1 MRSIHFIVSTA
12 LLCAALLTGC
22 SHDATNT
29 PAPTLFEEITP
40 QQSGVTFTN
49 AVHQQGDNHVLNYPY
64 FFNGGGVAIGDLNND
79 GLPDLY
85 FSGNQVANTLYLNK
99 GNFTF
104 EDITAKAG
112 VAVPQGWK
120 TGVTLTDVNQDGWL
134 DIYVCRSAR
143 ADSSQR
149 KNLLFINNH
158 NLTFTEQAE
167 QYGIADDSYSTQ
179 AAFFDYDR
187 DGDPDLFVLNHS
199 IPKYGGFSKLLGSLK
214 HQKADKF
221 GSRLYRNDG
230 GKFTDVSERA
240 GLINNVLS
248 FGLGIAITDFNNDG
262 WPDLYISNDF
272 NEEDYLYINQRNGT
286 FQNTITTA
294 TGHVSLF
301 SMGSDAADI
310 NNDGLTDLITLDM
323 LPESNERIKLSSG
336 DDNYDKYNLLLE
348 AGFHDQTMRN
358 MLQLNNGDGTFS
370 EIGQLAGIS
379 NTDWSWAALFNDFD
393 GDGWKDLYITN
404 GYEKDYTNMQFLKF
418 TVDEQ
423 VKARTTGTAPN
434 LQLILDQ
441 MPSIQ
446 EGNCV
451 FRNNGD
457 LTFTKANT
465 TWGVNRRYKSNG
477 AAYADL
483 DNDGDADL
491 VVNTLNEPAVL
502 YRNRSVEDHHARF
515 LTVDLLKHNAGRN
528 LAGTRVTV
536 YQPGRQQ
543 HYEFEPVR
551 GFQSC
556 SYTAMQIGLSTDSI
570 DSVQIT
576 WPDHKTQ
583 RFTNVPSPLEP
594 DYRAASVV
602 SAYPTAPAKPLFT
615 AIQAPAWQHVA
626 PKVNDF
632 KRQFLLPRMYSRSG
646 PRMAQADV
654 NHDGLEDLYLCGPQG
669 QRGTLLIQQKNGSF
683 ADANIPAFEQ
693 DKVYQDEDAAFFDAD
708 GDGDADLYVVSGG
721 YQFQPNDPLLQDR
734 LYLNNG
740 HGQFTRSVLPPETLA
755 GSCIAVLD
763 ADGDKDMDV
772 FVGTGI
778 TPGQYPLAAASMLL
792 INDGKG
798 SFAATTNGVF
808 ATLGMVRDATS
819 ADIDG
824 NGQPDLVLAGE
835 WTPVHILLNQGGA
848 TFTDAT
854 AKAFTENT
862 TGWWNCLNVQ
872 DFDGDGDVDIVAGNY
887 GTNNQYN
894 VSAQHPATLIYKDFN
909 KDDQVDPFFCYYIG
923 EQSYPFASRDEAL
936 GQVASLKPRF
946 TDYTSYANATL
957 NTMFKPEELDGATTL
972 TAPLLRTTYF
982 ENKDGRFIQ
991 HSLPAQA
998 QFAPVYAIAASD
1010 VDHDGDTDLILA
1022 GNETNVRVRVG
1033 RSDALQGAVLLN
1045 DSKGNFSY
1053 VPQHRSG
1060 LRLRND
1066 TRSLAVVSAGGITQ
1080 LLCGATGQP
1089 LTCYQLTPSNHP

>member
-1 MRSIHFIVSTA
+1 M
-12 LLCAALLTGC
+12 LTRC
-22 SHDATNT
+22 EPDTTTT
-29 PAPTLFEEITP
+29 PTPTLFEEITP

-49 AVHQQGDNHVLNYPY
+49 TVRQQGDNHVLNYPY
-64 FFNGGGVAIGDLNND
+64 FFNGGGVAVGDLNND

-99 GNFTF
+99 GHWKF

-120 TGVTLTDVNQDGWL
+120 TGVTLADINQDGWL

-143 ADSSQR
+143 TESTQR

-158 NLTFTEQAE
+158 DLTFTEQAA

-179 AAFFDYDR
+179 AAFFDYDK

-230 GKFTDVSERA
+230 GKFTDVSESA

-248 FGLGIAITDFNNDG
+248 FGLGVAITDFNNDG
-262 WPDLYISNDF
+262 WSDLYISNDF

-286 FQNTITTA
+286 FKNTITTA

-370 EIGQLAGIS
+370 EVGQLAGVS

-446 EGNCV
+446 VGNCV
-451 FRNNGD
+451 FRNNGN

-465 TWGVNRRYKSNG
+465 AWGITRPYKSNG

-502 YRNRSVEDHHARF
+502 YRNRSVEDHKARF
-515 LTVDLLKHNAGRN
+515 LTVDLRKHNAARN
-528 LAGTRVTV
+528 LAGTQVTV
-536 YQPGRQQ
+536 YQPGRMQQ
-543 HYEFEPVR
+543 YEFEPVR

-556 SYTAMQIGLSTDSI
+556 SYTSMQIGLGA
-570 DSVQIT
+570 DSVDSVRIV

-583 RFTNVPSPLEP
+583 HFSKVSTVLAP
-594 DYRAASVV
+594 DYTEATSVYTFS
-602 SAYPTAPAKPLFT
+602 SATTAKPLFT
-615 AIQAPAWQHVA
+615 ATKAPVWQHIP

-654 NHDGLEDLYLCGPQG
+654 NHDGLEDLYLCAPQG
-669 QRGTLLIQQKNGSF
+669 QQGTLLLQRKDGTFTEASVPVF
-683 ADANIPAFEQ
+683 GQ
-693 DKVYQDEDAAFFDAD
+693 DKAYQDEDAAFFDAD
-708 GDGDADLYVVSGG
+708 SDGDADLYVVSGG
-721 YQFQPNDPLLQDR
+721 YQFQPNDVLLQDR

-740 HGQFTRSVLPPETLA
+740 HGQFTRASLPTETLA

-763 ADGDKDMDV
+763 ADGDKDMDL

-778 TPGQYPLAAASMLL
+778 TPGQYPLASASLLL
-792 INDGKG
+792 IN
-798 SFAATTNGVF
+798 NGTGTFTVS
-808 ATLGMVRDATS
+808 TEPLLTGLGMVRDAKA
-819 ADIDG
+819 ADINGDG
-824 NGQPDLVLAGE
+824 KQDLVVAGE
-835 WTPVHILLNQGGA
+835 WTPVRILVNQGGA

-854 AKAFTENT
+854 ATFFTENT
-862 TGWWNCLNVQ
+862 SGWWNCLKAE
-872 DFDGDGDVDIVAGNY
+872 DLDGDGDVDIVAGNY

-894 VSAQHPATLIYKDFN
+894 VTAEHPATLVYKDFN

-923 EQSYPFASRDEAL
+923 DQSYPYASRDEAL
-936 GQVASLKPRF
+936 GQVTSLKPRF

-957 NTMFKPEELDGATTL
+957 NTMFKPEELEGGVTL
-972 TAPLLRTTYF
+972 SAPFLQTAYF
-982 ENKDGRFIQ
+982 ENQGGRFVPRA
-991 HSLPAQA
+991 LPVQA
-998 QFAPVYAIAASD
+998 QFAPVYAIATSD

-1022 GNETNVRVRVG
+1022 GNETNVRVRIG
-1033 RSDALQGAVLLN
+1033 RSDALSGAVLLN
-1045 DSKGNFSY
+1045 DGKGDFSY

-1060 LRLRND
+1060 LQLRHD
-1066 TRSLAVVSAGGITQ
+1066 TRALAMIAAGGKTLLVCGAAGQSLA
-1080 LLCGATGQP
+1080 
-1089 LTCYQLTPSNHP
+1089 CYQLAPLARP

>member
-1 MRSIHFIVSTA
+1 MKSICFLRFIP
-12 LLCAALLTGC
+12 LLCSAVLIAGC
-22 SHDATNT
+22 KHDATT
-29 PAPTLFEEITP
+29 SSSPTLFEEIAP

-49 AVHQQGDNHVLNYPY
+49 TVRQEGDNHVLNYPY
-64 FFNGGGVAIGDLNND
+64 FFNGGGVAVGDLNND

-99 GNFTF
+99 GKFTF
-104 EDITAKAG
+104 EDITTKAG

-120 TGVTLTDVNQDGWL
+120 TGVTLADVNQDGWL

-143 ADSSQR
+143 MDSTQR

-158 NLTFTEQAE
+158 DLTFTEQAA

-179 AAFFDYDR
+179 AAFFDYDK

-199 IPKYGGFSKLLGSLK
+199 IPKYGGFSKLLASLK
-214 HQKADKF
+214 HQKGDKF

-248 FGLGIAITDFNNDG
+248 FGLGLAITDFNNDG
-262 WPDLYISNDF
+262 WSDLYISNDF

-286 FQNTITTA
+286 FKNTITTA

-358 MLQLNNGDGTFS
+358 MLQINNGDGTFS
-370 EIGQLAGIS
+370 EVGQLAGVS

-441 MPSIQ
+441 MPAIQ
-446 EGNCV
+446 VGNCV
-451 FRNNGD
+451 FKNNGN
-457 LTFTKANT
+457 LTFTKMNT
-465 TWGVNRRYKSNG
+465 PWGVTRLYKSNG

-483 DNDGDADL
+483 DNDGDPDL

-502 YRNRSVEDHHARF
+502 YRNRSVEDHQARF
-515 LTVDLLKHNAGRN
+515 LTVDLQKRNAGRS
-528 LAGTRVTV
+528 LAGTQVMV
-536 YQPGRQQ
+536 YQPGRVQ

-556 SYTAMQIGLSTDSI
+556 SYTPVQIGLGA
-570 DSVQIT
+570 DSVDSVRIT
-576 WPDHKTQ
+576 WPDNKSQH
-583 RFTNVPSPLEP
+583 FTKVSTMLEP
-594 DYRAASVV
+594 DYAQATTLYS
-602 SAYPTAPAKPLFT
+602 YPSTAKPLFT
-615 AIQAPAWQHVA
+615 PTQAPAWQHA
-626 PKVNDF
+626 ASKVNDF

-646 PRMAQADV
+646 PRMAQADI
-654 NHDGLEDLYLCGPQG
+654 NHDRLEDLYLCGPQG
-669 QRGTLLIQQKNGSF
+669 QRGTLLLQRRDGTFIE
-683 ADANIPAFEQ
+683 AAVPVFEQ
-693 DKVYQDEDAAFFDAD
+693 DKAYQDEDAAFLDAD

-721 YQFQPNDPLLQDR
+721 YQFQPNDALLQDR
-734 LYLNNG
+734 LYLNDG
-740 HGQFTRSVLPPETLA
+740 HGQFTRGTLPTETLA
-755 GSCIAVLD
+755 GSCMAVLD

-778 TPGQYPLAAASMLL
+778 TPGQYPIASASLL
-792 INDGKG
+792 LVNNGKG
-798 SFAATTNGVF
+798 TFTPDTDGLF
-808 ATLGMVRDATS
+808 TELGMVRDAKA
-819 ADIDG
+819 ADINSDG
-824 NGQPDLVLAGE
+824 KTDLVVAGE
-835 WTPVHILLNQGGA
+835 WTPVRTLINQGGA
-848 TFTDAT
+848 AFTDAT
-854 AKAFTENT
+854 ATFFAENT
-862 TGWWNCLNVQ
+862 SGWWNCLKLE
-872 DFDGDGDVDIVAGNY
+872 DLDGDGDVDIVAGNY
-887 GTNNQYN
+887 GANHQYN
-894 VSAQHPATLIYKDFN
+894 VTAEHPATLVYKDFN
-909 KDDQVDPFFCYYIG
+909 KDNQVDPFFCYYIG
-923 EQSYPFASRDEAL
+923 DQSYPFASRDEAL
-936 GQVASLKPRF
+936 GQVTFLKPRF
-946 TDYTSYANATL
+946 NDYTSYANATL

-972 TAPLLRTTYF
+972 SAPFLYTAYF
-982 ENKDGRFIQ
+982 ENQGGRFIQ
-991 HSLPAQA
+991 HALPVQA
-998 QFAPVYAIAASD
+998 QFAPVYAIATSD

-1033 RSDALQGAVLLN
+1033 RSDALSGAVLLN
-1045 DSKGNFSY
+1045 DGKGNFSY
-1053 VPQHRSG
+1053 LPQNHSG
-1060 LRLRND
+1060 LQLRHD
-1066 TRSLAVVSAGGITQ
+1066 TRALAVIATGGST
-1080 LLCGATGQP
+1080 LLMSGATGQP
-1089 LTCYQLTPSNHP
+1089 LTCYRLAQPPRP